1 MRGVWTAG
9 VVTACG
15 VVFGL
20 MGGASPRQES
30 PARPVA
36 EPAGVVHAD
45 DYPNLQAA
53 IDAVSVTGGTLV
65 LGAKTYSIDRP
76 LRIRHEDFRMVGQG
90 TVSQIVNAG
99 RSGEPAIVIEPP
111 KGFVSKTG
119 QKERLWRVQMCDFRV
134 TGNEKSGH
142 GIVVRRVQEFMIRAV
157 SISRHGGDGVH
168 CDDCYEDMRM
178 SNCLIT
184 YNRGAGLFAKGN
196 HDTIVADTQFEEN
209 EDAVRFVDGFNLCM
223 TGNNIDD
230 HLRHGIVVENTYGSV
245 ISGNM
250 IEECQGWAVVL
261 DRDCYGITVSANV
274 LAHEFDGGVDLRD
287 AHGCSVSANSFPLC
301 KNAAVR
307 VGPESDRIAITG
319 NAFSDSYIGAG
330 AYRRTGSSKAEK
342 VQNQSAGVK
351 LEGACHI
358 TITGNSFSG
367 SMPQALAVRGD
378 CRHVVFSAN
387 VVAGTVAGD
396 VDRLQES
403 AVSGNSVAPGR

>member
-1 MRGVWTAG
+1 MRGVWTAA
-9 VVTACG
+9 VMTACS
-15 VVFGL
+15 VVLGL
-20 MGGASPRQES
+20 MGGASPRDES
-30 PARPVA
+30 PAGPAA
-36 EPAGVVHAD
+36 EPAVVVHAD

-53 IDAVSVTGGTLV
+53 IDAVSVTGGTLL
-65 LGAKTYSIDRP
+65 LGAKTYSIERP

-90 TVSQIVNAG
+90 TVSRIVNTG

-111 KGFVSKTG
+111 RGFVSKSG
-119 QKERLWRVQMCDFRV
+119 QKERLWRVELSGFRV

-142 GIVVRRVQEFMIRAV
+142 GIVLRRVQEFMIRAV
-157 SISRHGGDGVH
+157 SISRNGGDGVH

-330 AYRRTGSSKAEK
+330 VRRRTGSSKAEK
-342 VQNQSAGVK
+342 DPNRSAGVQ
-351 LEGACHI
+351 LEGASHI

-367 SMPQALAVRGD
+367 SMPQAIAVRGN

-387 VVAGTVAGD
+387 VVVGTTAGGVHELVESVVA
-396 VDRLQES
+396 
-403 AVSGNSVAPGR
+403 GNSVAPGR